1 MHFSLL
7 VFTLF
12 SCVILT
18 LSGLVLFISYKRK
31 QARLKMQTE
40 TELARQK
47 ELRSKAVIEA
57 EEKERTRLVLDLHDG
72 VGQILSA
79 AKLNLSGLESKLK
92 LQDPEQL
99 TLLAN
104 ALELVND
111 SVKEVR
117 AVSHTVMSD
126 TLIRYGLAEAV
137 REFISN
143 VSFSHRLKIDFRIV
157 GLERRLDVTAEIILY
172 RVIQEAVFNTLKHAK
187 ANRMGIQLVRH
198 DNELTVMVEDNGIGF
213 NTTDIS
219 GGIGLKNMVSR
230 VEFLNGQVNFDSTPG
245 QGTTVVIEVPV

>member
-7 VFTLF
+7 VYILF
-12 SCVILT
+12 FFSILA
-18 LSGLVLFISYKRK
+18 LCGLVLFISYKRK
-31 QARLKMQTE
+31 QARLKAKLEAEQ
-40 TELARQK
+40 ARQK

-92 LQDPEQL
+92 LEDPEQL
-99 TLLAN
+99 TLLTN

-117 AVSHTVMSD
+117 AVSHNVMTD
-126 TLIRYGLAEAV
+126 TLIRYGLIDAV
-137 REFISN
+137 REFISHI
-143 VSFSHRLKIDFRIV
+143 SFRHQLKIDLRIV
-157 GLERRLDVTAEIILY
+157 GLESRLDATIEMILY
-172 RVIQEAVFNTLKHAK
+172 RVIQEAVSNTIKHAK

-198 DNELTVMVEDNGIGF
+198 ENELTIMVEDNGVGF
-213 NTTDIS
+213 NTADIS
-219 GGIGLKNMVSR
+219 GGIGLKNMLSR